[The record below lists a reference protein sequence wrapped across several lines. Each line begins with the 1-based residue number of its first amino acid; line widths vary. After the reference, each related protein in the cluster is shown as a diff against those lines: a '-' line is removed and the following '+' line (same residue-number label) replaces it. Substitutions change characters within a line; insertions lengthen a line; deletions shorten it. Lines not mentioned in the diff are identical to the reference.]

1 MAATVS
7 VSPPHRTAASSASC
21 RCAAGSG
28 PSGTGVLQATASA
41 AWKAWTDRCKP
52 EPVPLWVHTPK
63 VPLNKKMDLRNVV
76 FGLPKEALD
85 KGKTYQAR
93 VLLHIDGADPHW
105 FVWEFTTG
113 QSARELKLK

>member
-1 MAATVS
+1 MELYESRKGGKPPTQHF
-7 VSPPHRTAASSASC
+7 VSPKGDPA
-21 RCAAGSG
+21 
-28 PSGTGVLQATASA
+28 V
-41 AWKAWTDRCKP
+41 WKAWSDRCKP
-52 EPVPLWVHTPK
+52 EPVPIWVHTPK

-76 FGLPKEALD
+76 FCLPKEALD